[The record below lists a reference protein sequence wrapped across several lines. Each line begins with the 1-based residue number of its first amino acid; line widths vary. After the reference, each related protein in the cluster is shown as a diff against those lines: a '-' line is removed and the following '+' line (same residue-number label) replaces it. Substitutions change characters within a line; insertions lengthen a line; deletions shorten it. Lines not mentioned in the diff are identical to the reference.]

1 MNVCVR
7 DNIIT
12 FQISALKKNPTMSG
26 PANVHSVAAIESF
39 RGALA
44 RFELRAQDAIE
55 NLTGEMRRIVDW
67 LEHDRPR
74 HWKVQSREAEDMVHQ
89 AKIDLERC
97 LIFRVGDERPACREE
112 KANLKKAQLRVE
124 YCREKTERV
133 KHWNRELQHELSEY
147 EGRIGQLRRMLE
159 TELPAA
165 RAKLQKIVRRL
176 DAYQVERAP
185 QKAEGIQQQIDEHQ
199 DPRS

>member
-1 MNVCVR
+1 MP
-7 DNIIT
+7 
-12 FQISALKKNPTMSG
+12 S

-44 RFELRAQDAIE
+44 RFELRAQDAME
-55 NLTGEMRRIVDW
+55 NLTGEMRRVVDW

-74 HWKVQSREAEDMVHQ
+74 HWKVKSREAADMVHQ

-97 LIFRVGDERPACREE
+97 LTFRVGDERPSCREE

-124 YCREKTERV
+124 YCREKIERV
-133 KHWNRELQHELSEY
+133 EHWNRQLQQELFEY

-159 TELPAA
+159 IELPAA
-165 RAKLQKIVRRL
+165 RAKLQQIVQRL

-185 QKAEGIQQQIDEHQ
+185 LKAESIQQQIDKPQ
-199 DPRS
+199 DSES